1 MSKPRDPFHVYIA
14 RPLSGR
20 TPEEH
25 ARFSRDADVV
35 AGILEGC
42 GCTHYDPI
50 QDPRATGQSYLPDGA
65 GYRYSREQLARA
77 DLGIF
82 LLSAASW
89 GVGAQNE
96 VATSLVIPVV
106 FLHPSEAP
114 LASPM
119 LSSSFSLHWLLTYAD
134 EEDLRIRLPELLR
147 NVEKHVV
154 WSRDVRRQAA
164 ARRDPAEFGQ
174 RLAALRLRKGLSQE
188 ALAKVAGAPTVLM
201 NALEQLPDTVLSP
214 SLELLYRL
222 AVILDISPAELIDW
236 H

>member
-1 MSKPRDPFHVYIA
+1 M
-14 RPLSGR
+14 
-20 TPEEH
+20 
-25 ARFSRDADVV
+25 
-35 AGILEGC
+35 LEDC
-42 GCTHYDPI
+42 RCTAYDPDK
-50 QDPRATGQSYLPDGA
+50 DPKASGQSYLPDGA

-106 FLHPSEAP
+106 FLRPGDAP
-114 LASPM
+114 MASPM
-119 LSSSFSLHWLLTYAD
+119 LSSSFSLHWQLHYAD
-134 EEDLRIRLPELLR
+134 EPDLRLRLPELLR
-147 NVEKHVV
+147 KIEMPVV

-164 ARRDPAEFGQ
+164 ARRNPAAFGK
-174 RLAALRLRKGLSQE
+174 RLAAARSAKGLSHE
-188 ALAKVAGAPTVLM
+188 ALAANVGAPTVLM
-201 NALEQLPDTVLSP
+201 HALEHLPDTVMSP

-222 AVILDISPAELIDW
+222 AVILDVSPDDLIEW